1 MPTILSGFARRS
13 PAVAG
18 RRRVSYSGNTLAFQA
33 KAGSSILPTR
43 SKTMKKVLIITG
55 SKNDIFEL
63 SEIKKLF
70 RKEKTD
76 FDIKVISAHRN
87 IKELVIQLETN
98 KLEESKIGVILA
110 VAHSVA
116 NLPAIVAGYL
126 KNTKIPVLGVG
137 LTKTSADSLESL
149 FSVIS
154 IPKGI
159 PLMNTGI
166 NKVGL
171 YNAALCCIKLL
182 KPWSPEYN
190 VVFCLMSKQKTP

>member
-1 MPTILSGFARRS
+1 MKKIISGYRIM
-13 PAVAG
+13 VITTG
-18 RRRVSYSGNTLAFQA
+18 FQPVNR
-33 KAGSSILPTR
+33 GSIPLTR
-43 SKTMKKVLIITG
+43 SKIMKKVLIIAG
-55 SKNDIFEL
+55 SKNDIPEL

-70 RKEKTD
+70 RKEKVG
-76 FDIKVISAHRN
+76 FDIKIISAHRN
-87 IKELVIQLETN
+87 IKELVRQLEIN
-98 KLEESKIGVILA
+98 KLQKSKTGVILA

-116 NLPAIVAGYL
+116 NLPAIIAGYL
-126 KNTKIPVLGVG
+126 KNTDIPVLGVG

-166 NKVGL
+166 NKAGL

-182 KPWSPEYN
+182 KP
-190 VVFCLMSKQKTP
+190 